1 MIVITGRLYFNFSC
15 RAVFYNTAVL
25 RSISFAAAGYER
37 KLLLLITIEQLFKCY
52 LYMVNLEINQTF
64 ELAETFGLLADT
76 TRLSIV
82 LECMDREVS
91 AGEIANSLN
100 VSPSLVSHHLRL
112 LRSARIVRS
121 ERRGKQVFYT
131 MTDVCVQEVLTT
143 MINHLFVHD
152 HLKTKTE
159 NEGEAA

>member
-1 MIVITGRLYFNFSC
+1 
-15 RAVFYNTAVL
+15 
-25 RSISFAAAGYER
+25 
-37 KLLLLITIEQLFKCY
+37 
-52 LYMVNLEINQTF
+52 MVNLEINQTF

-121 ERRGKQVFYT
+121 ERRGKQIFYT
-131 MTDVCVQEVLTT
+131 MTDVCVQEVLIT

>member
-1 MIVITGRLYFNFSC
+1 MQMI
-15 RAVFYNTAVL
+15 
-25 RSISFAAAGYER
+25 
-37 KLLLLITIEQLFKCY
+37 K
-52 LYMVNLEINQTF
+52 LEINQTF

-76 TRLSIV
+76 TRLSIL

-121 ERRGKQVFYT
+121 ERRGKQIFYT

-143 MINHLFVHD
+143 MINHFFVHD

>member
-1 MIVITGRLYFNFSC
+1 MLFFTTPQPCGVS
-15 RAVFYNTAVL
+15 V
-25 RSISFAAAGYER
+25 FAAAGY
-37 KLLLLITIEQLFKCY
+37 KQKFLLLLTIEQLFKCY
-52 LYMVNLEINQTF
+52 FRMVKLEINQTF

-121 ERRGKQVFYT
+121 ERRGKKIFYT

>member
-1 MIVITGRLYFNFSC
+1 MIVITVRKHFNVSWS
-15 RAVFYNTAVL
+15 AVFYNTAAL
-25 RSISFAAAGYER
+25 RSISFAAAGY
-37 KLLLLITIEQLFKCY
+37 KQKFLLLITIEQVFKCY

>member
-1 MIVITGRLYFNFSC
+1 MFFTTPQPCVVS
-15 RAVFYNTAVL
+15 V
-25 RSISFAAAGYER
+25 FAAAGYKQ

-64 ELAETFGLLADT
+64 DLAETFGLLADT

-121 ERRGKQVFYT
+121 ERRGKQIFYT